1 MQPTFASHPDRDG
14 IEVVDPVES
23 ARFALYTGTPVDP
36 TPTDPDAFYFPV
48 DHAVGVEAR
57 RIEVPKLGNVFVR
70 RRDGS
75 LVADNTDRTDLAL
88 PADDYLLELTTAPM
102 KLYLAVESGLAFEHA
117 DGAVVVS
124 FDASSPVRVGARS
137 FHEQPA
143 GTVTVT
149 DDPTDVMRAISL
161 FGSALKTT
169 SPERS
174 FPTHRGHPPLVE
186 RGDAFEVPDGLAR
199 PDTGIELV
207 VPPEYEYVYPA
218 APLAYY
224 LGAAVVPGDSPRIV
238 ADGFEYPLAE
248 YEDAV
253 HRVLRQTFFLDCLTR
268 TEGHYEVD
276 LHERRQ
282 VEPHLDLDFAALY
295 DASPAERLV
304 AYLGVPYATVADHVP
319 EWNLTTHVMP
329 RLDHVG
335 VLPFVADDLALVR
348 CPPTPAEAS
357 VEPTLDAQTEFLR
370 ADAEAEFTRSA
381 DDSDVIEADLDDVFQ
396 PSSVETVEHAWVG
409 DGYPLGANKTS
420 PNARRRR
427 LQRDGVDST
436 DISVH
441 VVCNDEKMRDEEVVA
456 DHYGD
461 HDLLSFDVDVHYDC
475 SVAELRDLL
484 ATSANFLHYI
494 GHVDDEGIHCSD
506 GYLDARTLDSVDVEA
521 FLLNAC
527 RSYEQGEALVDAGSF
542 GGVVTL
548 SDVANRIATK
558 LGRPL
563 ARLLNHGFSLRVA
576 LAIARDQVLTG
587 FRYGT
592 IGDGGLTLV
601 QNENGSVAYW
611 PVRRLEDDAYEVE
624 FKMYPTDKY
633 GLGSM
638 TVPTFRSSDTHYLS
652 SGVVDTFVLT
662 RSEFEEF
669 MNAGTFPVEVDG
681 ELRWSD
687 SLSPSDI

>member
-1 MQPTFASHPDRDG
+1 MQPTFVSHPDRNG

-36 TPTDPDAFYFPV
+36 TPADPDAFYFPV

-57 RIEVPKLGNVFVR
+57 RIEIPKLGNVFVR

-88 PADDYLLELTTAPM
+88 PVDDYLLELTTAPM
-102 KLYLAVESGLAFEHA
+102 KLYLAVESRLAFEHT
-117 DGAVVVS
+117 DDAVVVS
-124 FDASSPVRVGARS
+124 FDAPSTVRVGARS
-137 FHEQPA
+137 FHDRPA

-149 DDPTDVMRAISL
+149 DDPTDVLRAMSL

-169 SPERS
+169 SPERA

-304 AYLGVPYATVADHVP
+304 AYLGVPYATVADYVP

-329 RLDHVG
+329 RPEHVG

-348 CPPTPAEAS
+348 CPPSPTEAS
-357 VEPTLDAQTEFLR
+357 VEPTLDAQAEFLR
-370 ADAEAEFTRSA
+370 TDPAEFTRST
-381 DDSDVIEADLDDVFQ
+381 DDTDVIEADLDDVFQ
-396 PSSVETVEHAWVG
+396 PTAVDTVEHAWVG
-409 DGYPLGANKTS
+409 DGYPLGANKTT
-420 PNARRRR
+420 PDARRRR
-427 LQRDGVDST
+427 LQRDNSDST

-441 VVCNDEKMRDEEVVA
+441 VVCNDEQMRDEDVVA

-461 HDLLSFDVDVHYDC
+461 RDMLSFDVDVHYDC

-484 ATSANFLHYI
+484 ETPANFLHYI
-494 GHVDDEGIHCSD
+494 GHVDDEGIHCAD
-506 GYLDARTLDSVDVEA
+506 GHLDAGTLESVGVEA

-548 SDVANRIATK
+548 SDVANCIATK

-563 ARLLNHGFSLRVA
+563 ARLLNYGFSLRVA

-601 QNENGSVAYW
+601 QNESGLVVYTK
-611 PVRRLEDDAYEVE
+611 VRRLESDKFELQPIA
-624 FKMYPTDKY
+624 YPTGKY

-638 TVPTFRSSDTHYLS
+638 MTLTYYESDVQYIS
-652 SGVVDTFVLT
+652 SGALDEVVLD

-669 MNAGTFPVEVDG
+669 LDDGVFPVEVDG

-687 SLSPSDI
+687 ALTPSDV